1 MVIGNLNL
9 VLKNGE
15 KISCVYENDAQLTN
29 KEFVLF
35 LNKLYFASNSDLQ
48 IKIIEN
54 LKKGKSEN
62 ALFTYNFDTNTTK
75 VLKLDCKF
83 EPLTKKYARGKLLET
98 FYID

>member
-15 KISCVYENDAQLTN
+15 KISCVYENGAQLTN

-35 LNKLYFASNSDLQ
+35 LKKLYFASNTDLQ
-48 IKIIEN
+48 MKIIEN

-62 ALFTYNFDTNTTK
+62 AVFTYNFDTNTTK

-83 EPLTKKYARGKLLET
+83 EPLTKRYARGKLLET

>member
-1 MVIGNLNL
+1 MVKGNLNL

-15 KISCVYENDAQLTN
+15 KISCVYENDAQPTN

-35 LNKLYFASNSDLQ
+35 LKKLYFASNSDLQ
-48 IKIIEN
+48 MKMINN
-54 LKKGKSEN
+54 LKEGKCEE
-62 ALFTYNFDTNTTK
+62 AVFTYNFDTNTTK

-83 EPLTKKYARGKLLET
+83 EPVTRRYGRGKLLET